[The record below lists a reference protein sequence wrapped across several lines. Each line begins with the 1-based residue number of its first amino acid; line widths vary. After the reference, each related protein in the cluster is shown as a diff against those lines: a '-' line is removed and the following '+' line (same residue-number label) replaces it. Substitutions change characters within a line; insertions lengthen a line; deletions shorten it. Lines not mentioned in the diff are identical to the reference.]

1 MEKRPDFETLAS
13 YEEFKK
19 YYWYRKELSGI
30 CRKLG
35 IEYRGTK
42 QELNHHIAEYF
53 CGKLAERKGV
63 PRLSKK
69 VSDIELHTPLLD
81 CGFSFNAFFRE
92 YFAKQTGTRPFKFTA
107 DMAAAWRKV
116 KVEEDRSFTM
126 QDMLD
131 VYRGKSGYAK
141 YDASVCEWNRFV
153 KDFFRDK
160 RNMGFRYP
168 LRAAAA
174 LWQAVKESDL
184 PKVYS
189 SDLRERYKMLLAKK
203 EKSFSNFKT
212 SKENKGHE

>member
-1 MEKRPDFETLAS
+1 MGKRPDFETLAS

-35 IEYRGTK
+35 IEYKGTK

-107 DMAAAWRKV
+107 DMA
-116 KVEEDRSFTM
+116 ES
-126 QDMLD
+126 
-131 VYRGKSGYAK
+131 KSG
-141 YDASVCEWNRFV
+141 R
-153 KDFFRDK
+153 R
-160 RNMGFRYP
+160 
-168 LRAAAA
+168 
-174 LWQAVKESDL
+174 QI
-184 PKVYS
+184 VYH
-189 SDLRERYKMLLAKK
+189 A
-203 EKSFSNFKT
+203 
-212 SKENKGHE
+212 GHAGCIPGEIGLCKI